1 MSDGTSRQVVLQGV
15 RRGVAGET
23 PATPSAV
30 CVLATRAG
38 RELCVVQVRLR
49 QNTLERCHS
58 CKMCTYVAMNLNEGE
73 AALCEMFHMISLC
86 PRLVVVSS

>member
-49 QNTLERCHS
+49 QNTHEKVSL
-58 CKMCTYVAMNLNEGE
+58 MQDVYMAMNLNEGE
-73 AALCEMFHMISLC
+73 AALCEMFRMISLC
-86 PRLVVVSS
+86 PCLVVVSS